1 MDSALMF
8 LGGIES
14 LWVQLFNNLE
24 STEYVGVGR
33 HAMTFERS
41 GAGRA
46 FACAPRSKHKN
57 ETHQL

>member
-14 LWVQLFNNLE
+14 LWVQLFNNQQNR
-24 STEYVGVGR
+24 YVGVGR